1 MPSPGSP
8 EWWVGG
14 REGTLSPWTL
24 AKVWALVKISDKK
37 GLELSASD
45 IASEVE
51 KVGGGQPWQNQWISR
66 QQGPARDQGGCPD
79 RQLDSENNWPVRPLM
94 QVDATDLSPKCYM
107 ATLGRHF
114 QINFCCQGKF

>member
-37 GLELSASD
+37 GLELSDSD

-51 KVGGGQPWQNQWISR
+51 KVGDGQPWQNQWISR
-66 QQGPARDQGGCPD
+66 QQGPARDQGGV
-79 RQLDSENNWPVRPLM
+79 LIV
-94 QVDATDLSPKCYM
+94 T
-107 ATLGRHF
+107 
-114 QINFCCQGKF
+114 

>member
-37 GLELSASD
+37 GLELSDSD

-51 KVGGGQPWQNQWISR
+51 KVGGGQPSKNSIRNRTSGDHVSAWLWQNQWISR
-66 QQGPARDQGGCPD
+66 PQGPARDQGGVLIVNLIRKTTGQSDP
-79 RQLDSENNWPVRPLM
+79 
-94 QVDATDLSPKCYM
+94 
-107 ATLGRHF
+107 
-114 QINFCCQGKF
+114 